1 MTTMTTGARS
11 YLFVPGNRPDRFAK
25 AQAAGADAV
34 IIDLEDA
41 VPAAEKSNA
50 RAAVE
55 AWVNP
60 SQPAV
65 VRINGVETDWFRDDI
80 TCCRMPG
87 VQAVMLPK
95 AEKAEQLRKVEELL
109 GRSVRILPL
118 IESARGFWNAM
129 EIAQD
134 RSVERL
140 VFGSLDFQADV
151 GIPGDQEELLYFR
164 SQLVL
169 ISRLA
174 GIEPPVDGIQT
185 AIDNPEELRDQ
196 AQRARRLGFGGK
208 LCIHPKQ
215 VALVNECFLPA
226 AEEVAWARRV
236 VETANAAQG
245 NAVRL
250 DGQMIDRPVVLKAE
264 RVLRQAARGVGK
276 PAG

>member
-1 MTTMTTGARS
+1 MTKMEAAARS
-11 YLFVPGNRPDRFAK
+11 YLFVPGNRPDRFPK
-25 AQAAGADAV
+25 AHAASPDAV
-34 IIDLEDA
+34 IVDLEDA

-60 SQPAV
+60 SQPVV
-65 VRINGVETDWFRDDI
+65 VRINAVETEWFRDDI

-95 AEKAEQLRKVEELL
+95 TENAGQLRKVEELL

-134 RSVERL
+134 KSVERL

-151 GIPGDQEELLYFR
+151 GIPGDAEELLYFR

-174 GIEPPVDGIQT
+174 GLEAPVDGIQT
-185 AIDNPEELRDQ
+185 AIDNPNELREQ
-196 AQRARRLGFGGK
+196 SQRARQLGFGGK

-236 VETANAAQG
+236 VDAAEAARG

-264 RVLRQAARGVGK
+264 RVLRQASR
-276 PAG
+276 AGH